1 MPKAR
6 NSKTPSELLQD
17 LPMQQQKIL
26 QYIDSETQR
35 RGYPPSV
42 REICKAVN
50 LKSPSSAHYHLDL
63 LQQGGWLQRDE
74 SSPRALRV
82 SYDFKS
88 GLRGERRSTRYVPL
102 VDGKRAGFDRASF
115 DAVEALYPLPSD
127 LVGEGE
133 LLMLRVTADVL
144 AQAGAQSKPGAQPK
158 TGALATGDYVV
169 VRVGAAARSGDL
181 VVLQPSDSQP
191 AAIIRRYQKRGKTAW
206 LEAADPSAKP
216 KIAPVKH
223 KPAETKLLGRV
234 VTIVRQV

>member
-17 LPMQQQKIL
+17 LPTQQQKIL

-50 LKSPSSAHYHLDL
+50 LKSPSSAHYHLGL

-88 GLRGERRSTRYVPL
+88 GLRGERRATRYVPL
-102 VDGKRAGFDRASF
+102 VDGKRAGFDRAGFDRASF

-127 LVGEGE
+127 LVGDGE
-133 LLMLRVTADVL
+133 LLMLRVTADAL
-144 AQAGAQSKPGAQPK
+144 PQAGVLVA
-158 TGALATGDYVV
+158 GDYVV

-181 VVLQPSDSQP
+181 VVLQPNDSQP
-191 AAIIRRYQKRGKTAW
+191 APIIKRYQKRGKTVW

-216 KIAPVKH
+216 KIAPIKH